1 MLAFWREVS
10 PPYPARFFCPGAES
24 DMSGA
29 NGSLPLLLAV
39 GSVATKAVS
48 FELTLAENLASLD
61 LPGLKQQLAQL

>member
-1 MLAFWREVS
+1 
-10 PPYPARFFCPGAES
+10 
-24 DMSGA
+24 MSGA